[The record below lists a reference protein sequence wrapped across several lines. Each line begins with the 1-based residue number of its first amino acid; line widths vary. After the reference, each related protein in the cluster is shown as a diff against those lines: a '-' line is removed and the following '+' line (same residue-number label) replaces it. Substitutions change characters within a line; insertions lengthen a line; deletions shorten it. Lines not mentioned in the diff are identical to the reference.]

1 MRPGPECETLN
12 QIVNPPCIVILVNAP
27 SLGRGVLPSHICP
40 GETLHFRQGCRIRG
54 SRPGF
59 LSLTGP
65 RQSSCFCILVTKL
78 NQYLISETIPIACA
92 FHVPSLGPT
101 TDHFRYPHIPYPLLD
116 IFVHSRYYYTPDIYT
131 VHSTLQI
138 STLKI
143 STLKISTAHSRL
155 ICSPPPTARRLY

>member
-1 MRPGPECETLN
+1 MLIADTEYYIHGIVYILRIDYPYMLAGPECETLN

-59 LSLTGP
+59 LSLTGT

-78 NQYLISETIPIACA
+78 
-92 FHVPSLGPT
+92 
-101 TDHFRYPHIPYPLLD
+101 
-116 IFVHSRYYYTPDIYT
+116 
-131 VHSTLQI
+131 
-138 STLKI
+138 
-143 STLKISTAHSRL
+143 
-155 ICSPPPTARRLY
+155 